1 MREKKIKRLF
11 LEDVKKNF
19 QPQTTFEDVYNRY
32 LKATKDQ
39 PKNVANKKSYYNPF
53 KIATL
58 VTSILLV
65 LCIVS
70 LTIVSI
76 KYINKSELINNEIP
90 SDMRSFIEQNNQY
103 YNNLC
108 YDTLALD
115 NKTKIIIIK
124 GYNMDDENISNSKYY
139 YLFKCPEQIEASL
152 IINDKEISLHN
163 NSYGIMASFDN
174 DKELN
179 KIAFSIN
186 YKGHNINYSLQK

>member
-1 MREKKIKRLF
+1 MRDKKIKKIF
-11 LEDVKKNF
+11 LDDVKKNF

-32 LKATKDQ
+32 LETTKDQ
-39 PKNVANKKSYYNPF
+39 PRNVVSKKSYYNPF

-108 YDTLALD
+108 YDILSISEETR
-115 NKTKIIIIK
+115 IIIIK
-124 GYNMDDENISNSKYY
+124 GYNMDDETITNSKYY
-139 YLFKCPEQIEASL
+139 YLFKCPKQIEATL
-152 IINDKEISLHN
+152 IINDNVIPLNN
-163 NSYGIMASFDN
+163 NSYGIIASFDN

-179 KIAFSIN
+179 TIAFSIK